1 MSNASSRLGLWRYF
15 FVPAMLAMLVGCPPP
30 KTDTKKGKEVPDAD
44 AQAAK
49 EREILDLFKDKEPE
63 ELPRIFLDKG
73 VQTKDDPDGRFMLLK
88 MARDYAAKEQD
99 VDRALPDVD
108 ELAKSFD
115 IDALEWK
122 RETMAKLIENAK
134 SSDLNYDLSYECLRL
149 VDGSEGAKRLQHN
162 CVEADRYDIANALL
176 DMAETTHKKVKP
188 SKDVSQDEIKEQE
201 SKMAA
206 TKKKI
211 QEMEKEFEA
220 AKAAHETLESKPDDK
235 SANLTWGKYLC
246 TIKGDW
252 TKGLAMLEKSED
264 PELAPPAKKDI
275 ALPSNGDDQVKLGD
289 DWWGLGEKEQGM
301 ARQQLKKR
309 AAFWYKKAENSVAG
323 LTQERIKKSIREVE
337 RKD

>member
-1 MSNASSRLGLWRYF
+1 MSNASSRLGLWRYI
-15 FVPAMLAMLVGCPPP
+15 FVPAMLAMLLGCPPP
-30 KTDTKKGKEVPDAD
+30 KTETKKGKEVPEAE

-49 EREILDLFKDKEPE
+49 EKEILDLFKEKQPE
-63 ELPRIFLDKG
+63 DLPRIFLDKG
-73 VQTKDDPDGRFMLLK
+73 VQTKDDPDGRFVLLR
-88 MARDYAAKEQD
+88 MARDYSAKEQD
-99 VDRALPDVD
+99 VDRAFLAVD

-122 RETMAKLIENAK
+122 RETMAKLIENSK
-134 SSDLNYDLSYECLRL
+134 SSDINYDLTNESLRL
-149 VDGSEGAKRLQHN
+149 VDGQGPKRLPHN

-176 DMAETTHKKVKP
+176 DMAESTRKKINPK
-188 SKDVSQDEIKEQE
+188 EIKEDE
-201 SKMAA
+201 LKELEAKVAA

-252 TKGLAMLEKSED
+252 IKGLPMLEKSED
-264 PELAPPAKKDI
+264 SELAPPAKKDI